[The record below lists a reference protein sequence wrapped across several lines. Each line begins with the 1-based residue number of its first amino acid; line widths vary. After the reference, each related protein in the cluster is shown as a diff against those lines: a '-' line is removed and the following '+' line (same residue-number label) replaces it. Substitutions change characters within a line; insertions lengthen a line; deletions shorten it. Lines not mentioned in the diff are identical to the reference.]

1 MHFDLCTAS
10 IILKDCSNA
19 SCVSHLLTAGQIM
32 FLSHSNLLA
41 SLILK
46 YIYGLHFSFS
56 LLQPFLSWFSLVALF
71 LTAKKQEKLEVDFL
85 FLLFPMGYLKV
96 KVIDLSHFPGLL
108 SLFTFAF
115 VYATL
120 FLLLPLFFLISRH
133 SCIAPSISFFK
144 KQLENNDALDFSQFK

>member
-1 MHFDLCTAS
+1 MCFSSLNCRPNNVSVPLKFTCVFDTKVHIWFAF
-10 IILKDCSNA
+10 
-19 SCVSHLLTAGQIM
+19 LL
-32 FLSHSNLLA
+32 
-41 SLILK
+41 
-46 YIYGLHFSFS
+46 FSATT
-56 LLQPFLSWFSLVALF
+56 FLSWFSLVALF

-120 FLLLPLFFLISRH
+120 FLLLPLFLLISRH